1 MIYINQSLQYIF
13 KTLFDIG
20 IEFYYNKV
28 NCILS
33 GNFQGYR
40 YMIHINKEHILMKLR
55 LLLEPTCSNI
65 WQMKSITSINRLN
78 GKLSLNHVQK
88 SNACTFIRI

>member
-1 MIYINQSLQYIF
+1 MRVYD
-13 KTLFDIG
+13 DI
-20 IEFYYNKV
+20 I
-28 NCILS
+28 
-33 GNFQGYR
+33 
-40 YMIHINKEHILMKLR
+40 KEHTLMKLR

-88 SNACTFIRI
+88 YNAYTFIRI